1 MKMTDAATLTGACA
15 TDEGYLVANV
25 RTARIG
31 TQDYRGS
38 ELDPPDLDTV
48 TVYRDESEVFRK
60 ASLQTFG
67 LLPVTDDHP
76 VHLVTA
82 DTARMVSVGTTN
94 EEVLRDGEYLRIG
107 IKLTDAATIRRVVI
121 SDRQQAEGLQR
132 CLAKHFGFIAVNCHL
147 FQIGPVQFRA
157 KIVLRS
163 NAGRANIGDKIAF
176 RGDAGTCKRGDVCHF
191 HSSALTRT
199 ASKISGPSMIFP

>member
-1 MKMTDAATLTGACA
+1 MKMTDVATFTGARV

-31 TQDYRGS
+31 TQDYLGS
-38 ELDPPDLDTV
+38 ELDRPDLDTV

-76 VHLVTA
+76 DDLVTA

-107 IKLTDAATIRRVVI
+107 IKLTDAATIRKVQDGKRELSVGYTRNWYGATGLRRTGPRI
-121 SDRQQAEGLQR
+121 MRGRQILWATTSLSWT
-132 CLAKHFGFIAVNCHL
+132 
-147 FQIGPVQFRA
+147 P
-157 KIVLRS
+157 
-163 NAGRANIGDKIAF
+163 
-176 RGDAGTCKRGDVCHF
+176 DAPGHWQESVTLNQ
-191 HSSALTRT
+191 SL
-199 ASKISGPSMIFP
+199 